1 MDNTNRLL
9 LGEILLERK
18 CITKEQLA
26 HALDYQKKENGF
38 VGEILVKLGYLEERD
53 IVVAL
58 VVQCGLPYIAINK
71 YTVDEPIIKLIPEDV
86 ARRER
91 LIALDRIGDVLSVVM
106 TNPLS
111 IEKKQMLENL
121 TQCRV
126 ATFIATKT
134 EIDQAIERHYN
145 RG

>member
-1 MDNTNRLL
+1 MENPNRLL
-9 LGEILLERK
+9 LGEILIERK
-18 CITKEQLA
+18 FITKEQLL
-26 HALDYQKKENGF
+26 HGLEVQRKENGF

-71 YTVDEPIIKLIPEDV
+71 YTLDPQAVALIPEDV

-91 LIALDRIGDVLSVVM
+91 IIALDRIGDVLSVVM

-111 IEKKQMLENL
+111 VDKKEMIENL
-121 TQCRV
+121 TKCRV

-134 EIDQAIERHYN
+134 EIDQAIEQNYPKS
-145 RG
+145 